1 MGDALFLMVK
11 SSYVS
16 MGRKQRGYVAE
27 PGTAGLSLDSH
38 VPLLGCWK
46 TMFLLQNPLP
56 LVANH
61 MDIYIYIPFFQGSL
75 IFFQEMMINDEL
87 FESQNWVV
95 FCGYKKNQPLQLWP
109 EIPVISTEL
118 TPFMVHV

>member
-1 MGDALFLMVK
+1 MGESLFLMVK

-61 MDIYIYIPFFQGSL
+61 MDIYIYIYSIFSGFPDFFSG
-75 IFFQEMMINDEL
+75 NDDQWWTL
-87 FESQNWVV
+87 WV
-95 FCGYKKNQPLQLWP
+95 
-109 EIPVISTEL
+109 TEL
-118 TPFMVHV
+118 GCFLWVQEKPAIAVMARNTSYNIL